1 MTDITIQHQGKDVIL
16 LKEAFF
22 EDEDSDNFAN
32 NIIYEKTAKI
42 DILEINTS
50 NNPAKKI
57 SACPLLAGGLRW
69 LEKTV
74 AYICYRLSGEMS

>member
-1 MTDITIQHQGKDVIL
+1 MS
-16 LKEAFF
+16 FF

-50 NNPAKKI
+50 NNPVKKI
-57 SACPLLAGGLRW
+57 TTCPLLAAGLR
-69 LEKTV
+69 
-74 AYICYRLSGEMS
+74 